1 MFDRTAD
8 LGTSTPAALVTS
20 LPYDDL
26 GPFSEGL
33 AFVKLYGKCGFID
46 TEGHTVVPALYDGA
60 EGFIEGVV
68 QVRLDGKYGY
78 IDVLGTR
85 YWDDAAESDDPTP

>member
-1 MFDRTAD
+1 MTC
-8 LGTSTPAALVTS
+8 V
-20 LPYDDL
+20 PYDDM

-33 AFVKLYGKCGFID
+33 AFVKLYGRCGFID
-46 TEGHTVVPALYDGA
+46 PSGHMVVPALYGWA
-60 EGFIEGVV
+60 EEFHQGVV

-85 YWDDAAESDDPTP
+85 YWDDGVESDDPTQ